1 MNVQSQINY
10 FSATGVVEADCIVG
24 SQAVSSLLP
33 GVLATLFF
41 SQGEGVGP
49 WQNNNRMLV
58 NFNDLFL
65 AESNNLL
72 THIIILYVITVCH
85 SLFMRRDNLWCKM
98 IASVQV
104 RFVSVQKLYFSPF
117 TKIEYYNIAD

>member
-1 MNVQSQINY
+1 MTPTMNVQSQINY

-72 THIIILYVITVCH
+72 THTHTHTL
-85 SLFMRRDNLWCKM
+85 
-98 IASVQV
+98 
-104 RFVSVQKLYFSPF
+104 
-117 TKIEYYNIAD
+117 